1 MAPAVPSL
9 RVQQLEKLQRRQ
21 SLELEQMLLNAS
33 KESSRRTP
41 RPSSARGKA
50 TTAGV
55 CRSGGERSA
64 ARPAANSSSTRAPR
78 RRAQSSSMQQPSP
91 RGSSPRQHDRSAD
104 VPPELIAGIGSVALA
119 FHLHATCGGHWCGV
133 SQALGKG
140 TTSDQ
145 PPLSESEISR
155 LEEELVQVR
164 IQMFKKLSRVLVH
177 CAFGT
182 VLVFM
187 VEFAWEPN
195 TYSATLLALAF
206 LTYVIY
212 HLVNTG
218 RVDVT
223 DRLLRPLCPVLNGII
238 MTALVASAY
247 VSRDEREPW
256 HLVLVVSVAAVVV
269 VVMVAQVIVAV
280 VAFSECGATMAISI
294 CYAISFSWSMAVTNG
309 WTAISPLFLLQQAF
323 QAAIGIMVPGFVEFA
338 LRERIVASIRS
349 KDSDSLIF
357 GFRQM
362 LKGICDGEPRSPS
375 GRVVKVDV
383 CHVLL
388 PQLYG
393 RKELHHLL
401 SLTEDTESRQPE
413 AMALK
418 QAEAQLELFRK
429 VRGAYSASQSAGSVS
444 SCETFIESCEELAE
458 MTLVLNGSTELIDI
472 EEAHFRFHRESSAQ
486 KLGLGM
492 PTLKRFARPLDWQGF
507 SSFLRRYARQVAK
520 GKSPTEQ
527 SMNGITLRLPSD
539 SKKHIIARQGTLSSP
554 FARNVP
560 SDPVH
565 LILQLTDFRGERP
578 QEVHSRLEGV
588 DELRSPRSHRS
599 RQSQERHLRF
609 ADDDEV
615 QSLRSLR
622 TGETGPGHAPA
633 LVPGSKLAQEI
644 FMALDSLP
652 TATAAAS
659 QSVKAAKEGFLRLF
673 SELATVQGRLEKQ
686 LKLKQELQAALARQG
701 GPECLRGQLQEAKKS
716 YEEHI
721 HVLSAAERS
730 ARSAAKG
737 SSQERHLDDFQLWA
751 DKHEKQA
758 AALRQCAV
766 PAKEATPSPHRDL
779 FAEAVKTT
787 ER

>member
-1 MAPAVPSL
+1 MPKLVMASL
-9 RVQQLEKLQRRQ
+9 MDQQF
-21 SLELEQMLLNAS
+21 
-33 KESSRRTP
+33 
-41 RPSSARGKA
+41 
-50 TTAGV
+50 
-55 CRSGGERSA
+55 
-64 ARPAANSSSTRAPR
+64 
-78 RRAQSSSMQQPSP
+78 
-91 RGSSPRQHDRSAD
+91 
-104 VPPELIAGIGSVALA
+104 IAGIGSLALA

-155 LEEELVQVR
+155 LEEDLVQVR

-177 CAFGT
+177 CAFCT
-182 VLVFM
+182 VLVFI
-187 VEFAWEPN
+187 VEFASEPN
-195 TYSATLLALAF
+195 TYSATLLALAV

-238 MTALVASAY
+238 MTALVTSAY
-247 VSRDEREPW
+247 VSRTERDYIARFG
-256 HLVLVVSVAAVVV
+256 LCSGGQILLGVVFGPRRS
-269 VVMVAQVIVAV
+269 I
-280 VAFSECGATMAISI
+280 AISI
-294 CYAISFSWSMAVTNG
+294 CYAISFSWSMAVTHG
-309 WTAISPLFLLQQAF
+309 RTAISPLFLLQQAF
-323 QAAIGIMVPGFVEFA
+323 QAAIGIMVPGFVESA

-349 KDSDSLIF
+349 EDADSLIF

-362 LKGICDGEPRSPS
+362 LKGICDGELLLDSELKVFGNTACLQRLLATKKDFRGCPLKELIDGADDVENFEKFVAASLEEPGTERCESEKSAPRCLRVPLRSPS
-375 GRVVKVDV
+375 GRIVKVDV

-520 GKSPTEQ
+520 GKLPTEQ

-554 FARNVP
+554 FARNAP

-578 QEVHSRLEGV
+578 QEVPSRLEGV
-588 DELRSPRSHRS
+588 DELQSPRSHRS

-609 ADDDEV
+609 ADDEV
-615 QSLRSLR
+615 QSPQSLR
-622 TGETGPGHAPA
+622 TGETGPGHARASSESLGA
-633 LVPGSKLAQEI
+633 LSDQD
-644 FMALDSLP
+644 FSP
-652 TATAAAS
+652 T
-659 QSVKAAKEGFLRLF
+659 
-673 SELATVQGRLEKQ
+673 
-686 LKLKQELQAALARQG
+686 
-701 GPECLRGQLQEAKKS
+701 
-716 YEEHI
+716 
-721 HVLSAAERS
+721 
-730 ARSAAKG
+730 
-737 SSQERHLDDFQLWA
+737 
-751 DKHEKQA
+751 
-758 AALRQCAV
+758 
-766 PAKEATPSPHRDL
+766 
-779 FAEAVKTT
+779 
-787 ER
+787 

>member
-1 MAPAVPSL
+1 MGIVF
-9 RVQQLEKLQRRQ
+9 
-21 SLELEQMLLNAS
+21 
-33 KESSRRTP
+33 
-41 RPSSARGKA
+41 G
-50 TTAGV
+50 
-55 CRSGGERSA
+55 
-64 ARPAANSSSTRAPR
+64 PR
-78 RRAQSSSMQQPSP
+78 R
-91 RGSSPRQHDRSAD
+91 
-104 VPPELIAGIGSVALA
+104 
-119 FHLHATCGGHWCGV
+119 
-133 SQALGKG
+133 
-140 TTSDQ
+140 
-145 PPLSESEISR
+145 
-155 LEEELVQVR
+155 
-164 IQMFKKLSRVLVH
+164 
-177 CAFGT
+177 
-182 VLVFM
+182 
-187 VEFAWEPN
+187 
-195 TYSATLLALAF
+195 
-206 LTYVIY
+206 
-212 HLVNTG
+212 
-218 RVDVT
+218 
-223 DRLLRPLCPVLNGII
+223 
-238 MTALVASAY
+238 
-247 VSRDEREPW
+247 
-256 HLVLVVSVAAVVV
+256 
-269 VVMVAQVIVAV
+269 
-280 VAFSECGATMAISI
+280 TMAISI

-362 LKGICDGEPRSPS
+362 LKGICDGELLLDSQLRVFGDTACLQRLLATKKDFRGCPLQELIDGADDVENFEKFVAASLEEPESDRCESEKSAPRCLRVPLRSPS

-633 LVPGSKLAQEI
+633 SSESLG
-644 FMALDSLP
+644 ALSDQDFSP
-652 TATAAAS
+652 T
-659 QSVKAAKEGFLRLF
+659 
-673 SELATVQGRLEKQ
+673 
-686 LKLKQELQAALARQG
+686 
-701 GPECLRGQLQEAKKS
+701 
-716 YEEHI
+716 
-721 HVLSAAERS
+721 
-730 ARSAAKG
+730 
-737 SSQERHLDDFQLWA
+737 
-751 DKHEKQA
+751 
-758 AALRQCAV
+758 
-766 PAKEATPSPHRDL
+766 
-779 FAEAVKTT
+779 
-787 ER
+787 